1 MLGRRAR
8 PPAGLR
14 GLLAPDERVLAMAE
28 DGPAAVAATQFGL
41 WLPVAGGPAGP
52 GSASA
57 GSSES
62 ELAGSGGSAAEPAGW
77 RRIGWD
83 QVVKASW
90 DEDGLQ
96 VIEGELDAGGVV
108 TDRPARTL
116 RLAEPRNLPAVVKTR
131 VEASI
136 ARWEQVRVPGG
147 TARIVARRRPGTDGL
162 VWTARLDTGTPD
174 SDAARAALLGYLD
187 RVARLSNRTAVSEL
201 NHS

>member
-1 MLGRRAR
+1 MALFGRRVR

-41 WLPVAGGPAGP
+41 WLPVGDGPVADGP
-52 GSASA
+52 GVD
-57 GSSES
+57 GPVVDGPV
-62 ELAGSGGSAAEPAGW
+62 AGSGAAGW

-83 QVVKASW
+83 EVVKATW
-90 DEDGLQ
+90 GEDGLQ
-96 VIEGELDAGGVV
+96 VIEGELDGTGVV

-116 RLAEPRNLPAVVKTR
+116 RLAEPRNLPAVVKAR

-147 TARIVARRRPGTDGL
+147 TARIVARRRAGTDGL

-174 SDAARAALLGYLD
+174 SPAARAALTGYLD
-187 RVARLSNRTAVSEL
+187 RVATSGSGQPFP
-201 NHS
+201 S